1 MDEFYVKEFFRD
13 TSQQRYR
20 LLQNKLMRESK
31 FIRFIKD
38 RGIAVSGVVQ
48 GDPSKFCELG
58 WLTNDNNNNH
68 KYLFHPFRLLPVFK
82 GVELCRIRIS
92 ATSTLNKES
101 LSQCLDACINFLPEN
116 DNIGNKVKVFDL
128 IADLAIILEPIYWP
142 SISGFVSYS
151 FPEGKYDEEINQYR
165 VKALDLVKKLSP
177 ELWDNYHEQLR
188 IHSAGLDDN
197 SNLYM
202 LLRCSPWTRRERITG
217 QISGSM
223 WIKHIAELIR
233 LAFFDTHGVTW
244 KEEDEAFGQW
254 APGARTTLYGN
265 ERPLDNVL
273 SLRSHIAFE
282 FGLYRGSIVKWY
294 LEGQTEYYA
303 VKNILPSAAQ
313 AGVELINLKGLLS
326 QRKSI
331 PLTLAE
337 NLKEDKQLKR
347 FSIITFD
354 TDVSENVKFIKT
366 QISRG
371 NIVGYVNCNN
381 PDFEFA
387 NFELKELINLAISLD
402 KKHKINTDEL
412 AKGDWSGI
420 KSGSKFEER
429 YKVLSRRGVGLKGEE
444 WGNILGEYAIANP
457 FINGKERPFITTLH
471 YVLQSRSARYDYHI
485 KVITMN
491 AETFE
496 NETIS
501 E

>member
-1 MDEFYVKEFFRD
+1 MDEFYVKKFFRD

-31 FIRFIKD
+31 FIKFIKD
-38 RGIAVSGVVQ
+38 RGIAVFGALE

-58 WLTNDNNNNH
+58 WLTNDNNNNQ

-82 GVELCRIRIS
+82 GIELCKIRIS
-92 ATSTLNKES
+92 ATSTLNKDS
-101 LSQCLDACINFLPEN
+101 FSQCIDKYINYLPKN
-116 DNIGNKVKVFDL
+116 DTIGNKVKVFDL
-128 IADLAIILEPIYWP
+128 IADFAIILEPIYWP
-142 SISGFVSYS
+142 KISGLVSYRY
-151 FPEGKYDEEINQYR
+151 PEEKYDEEINQYK
-165 VKALDLVKKLSP
+165 VEVLDLVKKLSP
-177 ELWDNYHEQLR
+177 ELWITYHEQLR
-188 IHSAGLDDN
+188 IDSAGLDDN

-202 LLRCSPWTRRERITG
+202 LLRCSPWAKRERITG

-223 WIKHIAELIR
+223 WLKHIAELIR
-233 LAFFDTHGVTW
+233 LAFFDTHNVTW
-244 KEEDEAFGQW
+244 KEEDEAFVQW
-254 APGARTTLYGN
+254 TPGARTIIYGN
-265 ERPLDNVL
+265 ERPLDDVL
-273 SLRSHIAFE
+273 PLRSHIAFE
-282 FGLYRGSIVKWY
+282 FGLYRGSIVRWY

-303 VKNILPSAAQ
+303 VTNILPSAAQ
-313 AGVELINLKGLLS
+313 GGVELINLKGMLS
-326 QRKSI
+326 QKKSI
-331 PLTLAE
+331 PLALAE

-347 FSIITFD
+347 FSFITFD
-354 TDVSENVKFIKT
+354 KDVPENVKFIKN
-366 QISRG
+366 QAKIG
-371 NIVGYVNCNN
+371 NIVGYVNCND

-387 NFELKELINLAISLD
+387 NFVLQELIDLAIALD

-429 YKVLSRRGVGLKGEE
+429 YKVLSKRGAGLKGEE
-444 WGNILGEYAIANP
+444 WGNILGEYAITNP

-471 YVLQSRSARYDYHI
+471 YVLKSRSARYDYHT

-496 NETIS
+496 NETIT